1 MLSDTARKLLMIM
14 RHSSVHHGYMPT
26 MEQLETKSGRTLDK
40 IRAGLQE
47 LADESYIQWQSGKQP
62 ETALVLEGWERIKD
76 QPTAISWGIDGSN
89 IDYWTDY

>member
-26 MEQLETKSGRTLDK
+26 LADLETKSGRTPDK

-47 LADESYIQWQSGKQP
+47 LADEEYIQWKTGNPP
-62 ETALVLEGWERIKD
+62 ENAIVIEGWERTRGE
-76 QPTAISWGIDGSN
+76 PSGISWDMDGGH

>member
-26 MEQLETKSGRTLDK
+26 FELLQTKSGRTPDK
-40 IRAGLQE
+40 IRVGLQE
-47 LADESYIQWQSGKQP
+47 LVDEKYIQWQLGNPP
-62 ETALVLEGWERIKD
+62 ESALILEGWERTED
-76 QPTAISWGIDGSN
+76 RPASVTWGMDGGH

>member
-26 MEQLETKSGRTLDK
+26 LTDLEIKSGRTTDK
-40 IRAGLQE
+40 IKVGLQE
-47 LADESYIQWQSGKQP
+47 LADEEYIQWQTGDPP
-62 ETALVLEGWERIKD
+62 ESAIVLEGWERTKD
-76 QPTAISWGIDGSN
+76 QPTAISWGMDGGR